1 MRNLKQDQLQLSDK
15 MKNIKMKR
23 TLILFFAIC
32 FIGVLKA
39 QQLPQITQYMTN
51 SYVINPAIA
60 GMYDYYQVN
69 TTIRNQWAGINQG
82 PRTSV
87 ISIYGKHRDNIGLG
101 GTVYNDVTGPTS
113 RAGGSL
119 SYTYAFQVIKE
130 IKLSLAL
137 QGGFTQFKIIKDNI
151 SVKDQNDPLMQGGNV
166 VRVLPDATFGLNL
179 SGKKWYIGAA
189 IPQLLSSE
197 LKLMD
202 DDFARIY
209 DTTSQNG
216 RLASHLYVLG
226 SYSYDINSSISI
238 EPSFFLKSTTGAKTQ
253 IDLGVKSTYREMIWV
268 GMNYK
273 INNNLSP
280 LAALL
285 GYSINDRFNIGYA
298 YGMPSSNT
306 SSYYSGSHEF
316 MLGIK
321 FPY

>member
-1 MRNLKQDQLQLSDK
+1 
-15 MKNIKMKR
+15 MKIIKMKR
-23 TLILFFAIC
+23 ILILIFTIC
-32 FIGVLKA
+32 FVGVLKA
-39 QQLPQITQYMTN
+39 QQLPQITQYMN
-51 SYVINPAIA
+51 NNYVINPAVA

-69 TTIRNQWAGINQG
+69 TTIRNQWAGINAG

-87 ISIYGKHRDNIGLG
+87 ISIYGKHNDHVGLG
-101 GTVYNDVTGPTS
+101 GTVYNDIAGPTS
-113 RAGGSL
+113 RAGGSV
-119 SYTYAFQVIKE
+119 SYTYAFQLKKE
-130 IKLSLAL
+130 IKLALAL

-151 SVKDQNDPLMQGGNV
+151 SVEDQNDPLMLGGDV
-166 VRVLPDATFGLNL
+166 VRTLPDATFGLNV
-179 SGKKWYIGAA
+179 SGNKWYIGAA

-216 RLASHLYVLG
+216 KLASHIYVLG
-226 SYSYDINSSISI
+226 SYMYDINSEISI
-238 EPSFFLKSTTGAKTQ
+238 EPSFFLKSSVGAKTQ
-253 IDLGVKSTYREMIWV
+253 IDFGVKSEYKKMIWI

-273 INNNLSP
+273 MNNDLSSM
-280 LAALL
+280 AALL
-285 GYSINDRFNIGYA
+285 GYNINDRFNLGYS
-298 YGMPSSNT
+298 YGMPSSTT